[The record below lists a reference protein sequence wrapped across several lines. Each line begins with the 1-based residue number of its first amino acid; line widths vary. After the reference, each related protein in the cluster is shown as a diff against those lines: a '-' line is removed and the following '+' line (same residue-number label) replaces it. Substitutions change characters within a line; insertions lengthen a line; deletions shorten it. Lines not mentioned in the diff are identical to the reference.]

1 MEEWAKIPA
10 AVYANLS
17 KNYKTHM
24 ISVIANKGFCS
35 FYAKVCFSD
44 VSNTYSM
51 SCNKMQINYL
61 KKIQCDFLDLF

>member
-10 AVYANLS
+10 AVYANLV

-51 SCNKMQINYL
+51 SCNKMQTNYL